1 MDYIFVELIIVSAA
15 RALSIGKAIQLI
27 VSEIAEDIKV

>member
-1 MDYIFVELIIVSAA
+1 MDYIFVELIIVSV
-15 RALSIGKAIQLI
+15 ALILSVGKAIQLI

>member
-1 MDYIFVELIIVSAA
+1 MDYIFVEFIIVSAA
-15 RALSIGKAIQLI
+15 LALSIGKAIQLI